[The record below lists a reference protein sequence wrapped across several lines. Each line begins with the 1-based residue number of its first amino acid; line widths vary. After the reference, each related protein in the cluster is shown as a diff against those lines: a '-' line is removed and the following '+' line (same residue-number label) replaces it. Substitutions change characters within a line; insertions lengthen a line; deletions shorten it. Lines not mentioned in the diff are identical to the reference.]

1 MPENKKNSPSTEPV
15 RSNAAAAVCAFAVL
29 AAFAAVLIIPQSR
42 EVFKSLSSAHPYIM
56 GFIKFGLLA
65 TVGEVLALRLRKKA
79 WVLPVYTVW
88 RVIIWGLIGVAITF
102 MMKTYSFGVAGLVES
117 GYLPGAKAE
126 FWSKLLCAFYTAA
139 VMNLTFGPTFMAFH
153 KCTDRYLELRAE
165 GTKKPGLRRVIE
177 TVDWHK
183 FVSFTLFKTIPLFW
197 IPAHTLTFMLPPEYQ
212 VIAAATLSIA
222 LGIIL
227 SLKS

>member
-1 MPENKKNSPSTEPV
+1 
-15 RSNAAAAVCAFAVL
+15 
-29 AAFAAVLIIPQSR
+29 
-42 EVFKSLSSAHPYIM
+42 
-56 GFIKFGLLA
+56 
-65 TVGEVLALRLRKKA
+65 
-79 WVLPVYTVW
+79 
-88 RVIIWGLIGVAITF
+88 
-102 MMKTYSFGVAGLVES
+102 
-117 GYLPGAKAE
+117 
-126 FWSKLLCAFYTAA
+126 
-139 VMNLTFGPTFMAFH
+139 MNLTFGPTFMAFH

-227 SLKS
+227 SLKFCPYH

>member
-1 MPENKKNSPSTEPV
+1 MPEINKKSRSTEPA
-15 RSNAAAAVCAFAVL
+15 RGSAAVAVCAFAVL

-42 EVFKSLSSAHPYIM
+42 EVFKTLSAAHPYIM
-56 GFIKFGLLA
+56 GFVKFGLLA
-65 TVGEVLALRLRKKA
+65 TVGEVFALRLRKKA
-79 WVLPVYTVW
+79 WILPVYTVW
-88 RVIIWGLIGVAITF
+88 RIIIWGLIGVSITF
-102 MMKTYSFGVAGLVES
+102 MMKTYSFGVAGLVENDF
-117 GYLPGAKAE
+117 LPGAKAE
-126 FWSKLLCAFYTAA
+126 FWNRLLCAFYTAA

-153 KCTDRYLELRAE
+153 KCTDRFLELRSE
-165 GTKKPGLRRVIE
+165 GEKKPGLRRVIE

-197 IPAHTLTFMLPPEYQ
+197 IPAHTLTFMLPAEYQ
-212 VIAAATLSIA
+212 VVAAATLSIA

>member
-1 MPENKKNSPSTEPV
+1 MLPLPCARLRCLPHSPPCLSFRRAARSSNPLLRPPVHHGLHQV
-15 RSNAAAAVCAFAVL
+15 RSACN
-29 AAFAAVLIIPQSR
+29 SR
-42 EVFKSLSSAHPYIM
+42 RSACPPS
-56 GFIKFGLLA
+56 A
-65 TVGEVLALRLRKKA
+65 QKA

-126 FWSKLLCAFYTAA
+126 FWNKLLCAFYTAA

-165 GTKKPGLRRVIE
+165 GKKARTPPSHRNGGLAQIRFLHAVQNDSAVLDSRTHSDLHAPSGVSGHCRRN
-177 TVDWHK
+177 
-183 FVSFTLFKTIPLFW
+183 SFHRSRNHFEPQI
-197 IPAHTLTFMLPPEYQ
+197 LTD
-212 VIAAATLSIA
+212 
-222 LGIIL
+222 
-227 SLKS
+227 

>member
-15 RSNAAAAVCAFAVL
+15 RGNAAAAVCAFAVL

-102 MMKTYSFGVAGLVES
+102 MMKTYS
-117 GYLPGAKAE
+117 
-126 FWSKLLCAFYTAA
+126 A

>member
-15 RSNAAAAVCAFAVL
+15 RGNAAAAVCAFAVL

-126 FWSKLLCAFYTAA
+126 FWNKLLCAFYTAA

-153 KCTDRYLELRAE
+153 
-165 GTKKPGLRRVIE
+165 
-177 TVDWHK
+177 
-183 FVSFTLFKTIPLFW
+183 
-197 IPAHTLTFMLPPEYQ
+197 
-212 VIAAATLSIA
+212 
-222 LGIIL
+222 
-227 SLKS
+227 

>member
-79 WVLPVYTVW
+79 WILHFNSSIF
-88 RVIIWGLIGVAITF
+88 IIPICKKVKKMT
-102 MMKTYSFGVAGLVES
+102 
-117 GYLPGAKAE
+117 
-126 FWSKLLCAFYTAA
+126 CAFL
-139 VMNLTFGPTFMAFH
+139 V
-153 KCTDRYLELRAE
+153 
-165 GTKKPGLRRVIE
+165 GTC
-177 TVDWHK
+177 D
-183 FVSFTLFKTIPLFW
+183 
-197 IPAHTLTFMLPPEYQ
+197 
-212 VIAAATLSIA
+212 
-222 LGIIL
+222 
-227 SLKS
+227 

>member
-88 RVIIWGLIGVAITF
+88 RVIIWYAAWFAIAF
-102 MMKTYSFGVAGLVES
+102 MPS
-117 GYLPGAKAE
+117 
-126 FWSKLLCAFYTAA
+126 AA
-139 VMNLTFGPTFMAFH
+139 NTPYF
-153 KCTDRYLELRAE
+153 
-165 GTKKPGLRRVIE
+165 
-177 TVDWHK
+177 
-183 FVSFTLFKTIPLFW
+183 
-197 IPAHTLTFMLPPEYQ
+197 Q
-212 VIAAATLSIA
+212 
-222 LGIIL
+222 
-227 SLKS
+227 

>member
-126 FWSKLLCAFYTAA
+126 FWNKLLCAFYTAA

-165 GTKKPGLRRVIE
+165 GTKSRTPPSHRNGGLAQIRFLHAVQNDSAVLDSRTHSDLHAPSGVSGHCRRN
-177 TVDWHK
+177 
-183 FVSFTLFKTIPLFW
+183 SFHRSRNHFEP
-197 IPAHTLTFMLPPEYQ
+197 
-212 VIAAATLSIA
+212 
-222 LGIIL
+222 
-227 SLKS
+227 

>member
-15 RSNAAAAVCAFAVL
+15 RSNAAAAVCPFAVL

-126 FWSKLLCAFYTAA
+126 FWNKLLC
-139 VMNLTFGPTFMAFH
+139 
-153 KCTDRYLELRAE
+153 DRYLELRAE